1 MSHGQPR
8 RRDRD
13 DERHRSR
20 HRRGD
25 AEGGDA
31 VHPRTDQVL
40 RDHSAHRDDQPRG
53 RRAERREGTGREGR
67 AHAIAGRRA
76 ASDERK
82 SPWLHALRGL
92 IVGIAALGASHL
104 ASAAGLKGAPA
115 PFDKGGVKI
124 ALVNYL
130 STGDF
135 FQAYEAGAQRQAKA
149 LGVDLR
155 IYEGRQDAAEQREQI
170 QQAISLGVSAIIV
183 NHGLPESLKDVVQRA
198 LDKGIKVVAFDV
210 DLDNARVPQIEQSDE
225 DLASLLLRQAVKDN
239 GSAFSAG
246 YVYVAGFAPLD
257 RRDAVWRAFKAAHP
271 GVQEKARW
279 GTVDNPIAESV
290 ANQAAAAYRAHPDI
304 RVVFAPY
311 DEFARGAKL
320 AADEANLGAKLRIY
334 SADISTA
341 DIAAIRAPGSA
352 WVATAAT
359 NPAVVGAVS
368 VRAAALL
375 VARQPTE
382 HRIVI
387 RPTLITRDDLVKN
400 DIHTIGELADKFPA
414 FRSSVAATAAWIPA
428 DGS

>member
-1 MSHGQPR
+1 MVV
-8 RRDRD
+8 
-13 DERHRSR
+13 
-20 HRRGD
+20 
-25 AEGGDA
+25 A
-31 VHPRTDQVL
+31 
-40 RDHSAHRDDQPRG
+40 
-53 RRAERREGTGREGR
+53 
-67 AHAIAGRRA
+67 
-76 ASDERK
+76 
-82 SPWLHALRGL
+82 
-92 IVGIAALGASHL
+92 AALGWTPGAR
-104 ASAAGLKGAPA
+104 AAGIPGAPP

-135 FQAYEAGAQRQAKA
+135 FQAYEAGAQKQAKA
-149 LGVDLR
+149 LGIDLR

-210 DLDNARVPQIEQSDE
+210 DLANPKVPQIEQSDH
-225 DLASLLLRQAVKDN
+225 DLATLLLDQAVKDN
-239 GSAFSAG
+239 GATFSAG

-257 RRDAVWRAFKAAHP
+257 RRDAVWRAFKGAHP

-279 GTVDNPIAESV
+279 GTVDNPIAQSV
-290 ANQAAAAYRAHPDI
+290 ANQAAAAYRAHPEI

-320 AADEANLGAKLRIY
+320 AADEASLGTKLRIY

-341 DIAAIRAPGSA
+341 DIEAIRAPNSP

-375 VARQPTE
+375 VAGEDPG
-382 HRIVI
+382 HRIVVK
-387 RPTLITRDDLVKN
+387 PTLITRDDLVKN
-400 DIHTIGELADKFPA
+400 DIHTIAELGARFPA
-414 FRSSVAATAAWIPA
+414 FRTSDAATAAWIGKA
-428 DGS
+428 GRD

>member
-1 MSHGQPR
+1 MISTHFQT
-8 RRDRD
+8 
-13 DERHRSR
+13 
-20 HRRGD
+20 
-25 AEGGDA
+25 
-31 VHPRTDQVL
+31 VT
-40 RDHSAHRDDQPRG
+40 
-53 RRAERREGTGREGR
+53 RRAELAARKAPWR
-67 AHAIAGRRA
+67 ATVG
-76 ASDERK
+76 
-82 SPWLHALRGL
+82 ALAL
-92 IVGIAALGASHL
+92 ALTTLGAGAS
-104 ASAAGLKGAPA
+104 ASAAGLQGAPA
-115 PFDKGGVKI
+115 PFDKGGVKV
-124 ALVNYL
+124 ALINYL

-135 FQAYEAGAQRQAKA
+135 FQAYEAGAQKQAKA
-149 LGVDLR
+149 LGIDLR
-155 IYEGRQDAAEQREQI
+155 IYEGRQDATEEREQV

-210 DLDNARVPQIEQSDE
+210 DLDNPKVPQIEQSDE
-225 DLASLLLRQAVKDN
+225 DLATLLLQQAVKEN
-239 GSAFSAG
+239 GSRFSAG

-257 RRDAVWRAFKAAHP
+257 RRDAVWRAFKSAHP

-279 GTVDNPIAESV
+279 GTVDNPIAQSV

-341 DIAAIRAPGSA
+341 DIAAIRAPGSP

-375 VARQPTE
+375 VAGQPPS
-382 HRIVI
+382 HHIVI
-387 RPTLITRDDLVKN
+387 KPTLITRDDLVKN
-400 DIHTIGELADKFPA
+400 DIHTMAELGEKFPA
-414 FRSSVAATAAWIPA
+414 FRASGAASASWIPA

>member
-1 MSHGQPR
+1 MKSF
-8 RRDRD
+8 
-13 DERHRSR
+13 
-20 HRRGD
+20 
-25 AEGGDA
+25 
-31 VHPRTDQVL
+31 L
-40 RDHSAHRDDQPRG
+40 
-53 RRAERREGTGREGR
+53 RRARKVRVNANRTLSVLAVAAAAMLAAPV
-67 AHAIAGRRA
+67 AHA
-76 ASDERK
+76 D
-82 SPWLHALRGL
+82 P
-92 IVGIAALGASHL
+92 
-104 ASAAGLKGAPA
+104 LKGAPA

-135 FQAYEAGAQRQAKA
+135 FQAYEAGAQKQAKA

-210 DLDNARVPQIEQSDE
+210 DLGNPKVPQIEQSDH
-225 DLASLLLRQAVKDN
+225 DLATLLLNQAVKDN
-239 GSAFSAG
+239 GDTFDVG

-257 RRDAVWRAFKAAHP
+257 RRDAVWREFKAAHP
-271 GVQEKARW
+271 NVQEKARW
-279 GTVDNPIAESV
+279 GTVDNPIAQSV
-290 ANQAAAAYRAHPDI
+290 ANQAAAAYRAHPEI

-320 AADEANLGAKLRIY
+320 AADEANLSSKLRIY
-334 SADISTA
+334 SADISTS
-341 DIAAIRAPGSA
+341 DIEAIRAPNSA

-375 VARQPTE
+375 LAGQEPE
-382 HRIVI
+382 HHIVVK
-387 RPTLITRDDLVKN
+387 PTLITRDDLVKN
-400 DIHTIGELADKFPA
+400 NIKTIAELGEKFPA
-414 FRSSVAATAAWIPA
+414 FRSSDAARAAWIPTA
-428 DGS
+428 N